1 MKTNQS
7 IPSTPL
13 KELSTLAPSDSIQ
26 YLLKAESKSPLSTLL
41 QQVPASYSTT
51 QTNYSIYP
59 LTDEEVYEVIA
70 ESVLHFLPKEKLMAM
85 ADKLNHILND

>member
-13 KELSTLAPSDSIQ
+13 KELSTLAPSDLQQ
-26 YLLKAESKSPLSTLL
+26 YSLKAKLQSPPSTLS

-51 QTNYSIYP
+51 QTNYSIFP
-59 LTDEEVYEVIA
+59 LTDEEVYKVIA
-70 ESVLHFLPKEKLMAM
+70 ESVLQFLPKEKLMAM
-85 ADKLNHILND
+85 ADKLNRILND